1 MNINNNLLQ
10 EKKRAR
16 IKLEK
21 QPKQK
26 KQNRIKKPI
35 CPNGPEVYSQ
45 KSVALVLHQEK
56 VCSFIFFF
64 KTVSSYAA
72 QLDSAPAS
80 PVLRLQEHTMIF
92 IF

>member
-1 MNINNNLLQ
+1 VNINNNLLQ

-56 VCSFIFFF
+56 VCSFIF
-64 KTVSSYAA
+64 SLRQCLPMQPSWILP
-72 QLDSAPAS
+72 QLH
-80 PVLRLQEHTMIF
+80 QC
-92 IF
+92 